1 MTDRGRGAGRRG
13 TGWNERDDS
22 FAPPPR
28 PPVEAATGAGVEAG
42 TGAGGETP
50 RFVVHLPV
58 VTSDLARALNLACA
72 LARSLSFMTE
82 IDTAETTV
90 TEETDQRVPHRV
102 FCDRLLPDR
111 TRCAGRAGHPGRCA
125 PY

>member
-1 MTDRGRGAGRRG
+1 MGDRIRGAGWRG

-22 FAPPPR
+22 FPSPPR
-28 PPVEAATGAGVEAG
+28 PLIEAG
-42 TGAGGETP
+42 TGAGGEP
-50 RFVVHLPV
+50 SRFVVHLPL

-72 LARSLSFMTE
+72 LARSLSFLTE

-90 TEETDQRVPHRV
+90 SDEADPRAHHRV

-111 TRCAGRAGHPGRCA
+111 TRCAGRAGHPGRCG